1 MRKYLAELIGTGVL
15 VFVGCGTA
23 MLVGC
28 DAVTGG
34 YLLTALAFGL
44 SVVGMAYC
52 VGNISGGHFNAAV
65 TLAMLIRKKINR
77 KDAAM
82 YWLFQVIGA
91 LIGSAL
97 LGIIFRVGD
106 IKDMTGGLGS
116 NGLAG
121 VNGSLLAGLLV
132 EIILTFIF
140 LMAIL
145 GVTSEKYKHGS
156 FGGLIIGL
164 TLVLVHIFGI
174 GLTGTSVNPSR
185 SIGPAVVSALSGNT
199 APIGT
204 LWVFIVGPLIGAIIA
219 AVVYSLLEEQPEDK
233 TTSVE

>member
-23 MLVGC
+23 MMVGC

-44 SVVGMAYC
+44 SVVGMAFC

-204 LWVFIVGPLIGAIIA
+204 LWVFIVGPLVGAIMA
-219 AVVYSLLEEQPEDK
+219 AVVYSLLEE
-233 TTSVE
+233 

>member
-219 AVVYSLLEEQPEDK
+219 AVVYSLLEE
-233 TTSVE
+233 